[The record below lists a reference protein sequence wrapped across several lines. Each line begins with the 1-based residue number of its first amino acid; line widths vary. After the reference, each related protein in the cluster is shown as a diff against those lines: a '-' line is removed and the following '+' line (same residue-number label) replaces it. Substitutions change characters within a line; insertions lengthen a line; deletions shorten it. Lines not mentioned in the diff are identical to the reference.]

1 MIIVNLVKAKDI
13 AHTLR
18 REARALE
25 FQPYDDIIM
34 KQIPGSNVAEAEL
47 ARKQIREK
55 YQQIQIDIDNAATL
69 AEIQIIIDN
78 MS

>member
-18 REARALE
+18 REVRALE

-47 ARKQIREK
+47 ARQQIREK